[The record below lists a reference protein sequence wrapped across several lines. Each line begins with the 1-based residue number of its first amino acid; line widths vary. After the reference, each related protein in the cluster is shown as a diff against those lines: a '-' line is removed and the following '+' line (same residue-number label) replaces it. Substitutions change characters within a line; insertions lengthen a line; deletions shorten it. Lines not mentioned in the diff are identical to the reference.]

1 MPVLNLVGPAQYP
14 LECAG
19 VFAFALSGALLA
31 VGKDFDFFGTV
42 ILAGAAGLGG
52 GLFRDLVLGVRPVA
66 FTDVGF
72 YAASAAAALIVFF
85 WTDIRSY
92 DRAWAVFDAAALGL
106 ASTTGTIKSLGH
118 GLEPAPAIAL
128 GICTA
133 AGGGCLSSLLAHEVP
148 PVLRWDRDL
157 YVLPAFVGAGAVA
170 ALYSAHL
177 LSVSSAIGAAFLAFV
192 LRMLSMRYKWR
203 TPRSRSWRR
212 LAAYP
217 AAHQGRRHAAKPRPT
232 AGTVATPARLMPRD
246 GTTLL
251 RPENGGHIPMPEDTM
266 RIRMPGAPLSPPQ

>member
-148 PVLRWDRDL
+148 AVPPLGPGPVRACPR
-157 YVLPAFVGAGAVA
+157 
-170 ALYSAHL
+170 
-177 LSVSSAIGAAFLAFV
+177 SSA
-192 LRMLSMRYKWR
+192 
-203 TPRSRSWRR
+203 
-212 LAAYP
+212 
-217 AAHQGRRHAAKPRPT
+217 
-232 AGTVATPARLMPRD
+232 PARW
-246 GTTLL
+246 
-251 RPENGGHIPMPEDTM
+251 RPCTARTYCPFPARSG
-266 RIRMPGAPLSPPQ
+266 PPS